1 MPSTVRIAHTARIA
15 SKRLTPRMRNIAKCR
30 IAEFAGW
37 RAEDNCGEYE
47 TDGPLHERASVAG
60 RWVGRTTFRLAHR
73 RICWKIRSLCA
84 DGIGVMADDEGRD
97 GGSWKWGI
105 VSLRPDEDLLHRI
118 VDNLIEV
125 HSMPS
130 DFVSVI
136 QPTATKS
143 SEGSGEEAA
152 ARRPVPVLPVRDTVL
167 FPHAVL
173 PLTVGRDSS
182 IQLIQSLGEEKTIL
196 VVAQRDARQDSPQA
210 ADLHHIGTRAT
221 VHKVVK
227 MPNQSLFVFTE
238 GNERVRLGEFA
249 QLTPFMT
256 AEYEVIGD
264 VEPAESPEAEALQ
277 RNVVG
282 QFQQIVTSSPTL
294 SDDLQTI
301 AINIDEPG
309 RLADFIASSLPFLT
323 TTDKQELLETPDIAA
338 RLERINKHL
347 AKELEVQQLRNKI
360 QTEVQDSVQSSQ
372 RDYYLR
378 EQLKAIQKELGDVD
392 DTQKDIAELKE
403 KIENAGMPEDVKKDA
418 LKELGRLSRMN
429 PAAADYSLTRNYVEW
444 RAVLP
449 WSKTSAGEVD
459 ILKAKEILDADH
471 YGLKKVKD
479 RILDYL
485 SVRRLKPDMK
495 GPILCFVGPPGV
507 GKTSLGRSIARALDR
522 KFSRISLGGMH
533 DEAEIRGHRRTYIG
547 ALPGQIIQHLKRV
560 EVKDPVFML
569 DEIDKLGRDFRGDPA
584 SALLETL
591 DPEQNNTFR
600 DNYLDQP
607 FDLSKVLFIC
617 TANQLDTIPG
627 PLLDRMEIIELT
639 GYTEEEKVNIAIKYL
654 IPRQIKENGIKPEQ
668 IEFPKESVH
677 LIARHYTREAG
688 VRKLEQQIGTV
699 CRKLARRIAEGATEK
714 LVITPEIIHEFLGG
728 IKVRVDTEIAERTK
742 RAGVAVGL
750 AWTPA
755 GGDVLFIEANRM
767 KGKGGFTITGQIG
780 DVMKESMQAA
790 LTWVRSNAASLGL
803 DEDFTKDTDL
813 HIHVPAGAIPKDG
826 PSAGVTMATALVSLL
841 TDTPVHPLTA
851 MTGEITLSG
860 NVLPVGG
867 IKEKFLA
874 AKRAGVRDVILPT
887 DCRQQVEEDLTP
899 DQIEGVTLHY
909 ATRIEDV
916 LAVALPKTP
925 REKVLDEVVREEVLH
940 SAA

>member
-1 MPSTVRIAHTARIA
+1 MP
-15 SKRLTPRMRNIAKCR
+15 N
-30 IAEFAGW
+30 
-37 RAEDNCGEYE
+37 
-47 TDGPLHERASVAG
+47 
-60 RWVGRTTFRLAHR
+60 
-73 RICWKIRSLCA
+73 
-84 DGIGVMADDEGRD
+84 
-97 GGSWKWGI
+97 
-105 VSLRPDEDLLHRI
+105 
-118 VDNLIEV
+118 
-125 HSMPS
+125 

-136 QPTATKS
+136 QPTAAKNVDTTGDESTGKRFI
-143 SEGSGEEAA
+143 A
-152 ARRPVPVLPVRDTVL
+152 VLPVRDTVL

-182 IQLIQSLGEEKTIL
+182 IQLIQSLGEEKTIV
-196 VVAQRDARQDSPQA
+196 VVAQRDARLDAPLA
-210 ADLHHIGTRAT
+210 ADLYAAGDAGDGAQGRQDAEPEPVSCLRRA
-221 VHKVVK
+221 
-227 MPNQSLFVFTE
+227 MS
-238 GNERVRLGEFA
+238 GCAWVRFA
-249 QLTPFMT
+249 QLHPFMT
-256 AEYEVIGD
+256 AE
-264 VEPAESPEAEALQ
+264 VEPIPEVEPDNTPEAEALQ
-277 RNVVG
+277 RNVVS
-282 QFQQIVTSSPTL
+282 QFQTIVTSSPTL

-301 AINIDEPG
+301 AINIEEPG

-323 TTDKQELLETPDIAA
+323 TTDKQELLETANISA

-392 DTQKDIAELKE
+392 DTQKDIAELRD

-429 PAAADYSLTRNYVEW
+429 AMAADYSLTRNYVEW
-444 RAVLP
+444 LAVLP
-449 WSKTSAGEVD
+449 WGKTSSGEVD
-459 ILKAKEILDADH
+459 ILKAKEILDEDH

-639 GYTEEEKVNIAIKYL
+639 GYTEEEKVNIATRYL
-654 IPRQIKENGIKPEQ
+654 IPRQIKENGIDPEL
-668 IEFPKESVH
+668 IDFPNESVH
-677 LIARHYTREAG
+677 LVARHYTREAG

-699 CRKLARRIAEGATEK
+699 CRKLA
-714 LVITPEIIHEFLGG
+714 
-728 IKVRVDTEIAERTK
+728 
-742 RAGVAVGL
+742 
-750 AWTPA
+750 
-755 GGDVLFIEANRM
+755 
-767 KGKGGFTITGQIG
+767 FT
-780 DVMKESMQAA
+780 
-790 LTWVRSNAASLGL
+790 
-803 DEDFTKDTDL
+803 
-813 HIHVPAGAIPKDG
+813 
-826 PSAGVTMATALVSLL
+826 
-841 TDTPVHPLTA
+841 
-851 MTGEITLSG
+851 
-860 NVLPVGG
+860 
-867 IKEKFLA
+867 
-874 AKRAGVRDVILPT
+874 T
-887 DCRQQVEEDLTP
+887 DCRGQNGEAGDYSG
-899 DQIEGVTLHY
+899 DR
-909 ATRIEDV
+909 A
-916 LAVALPKTP
+916 
-925 REKVLDEVVREEVLH
+925 
-940 SAA
+940 

>member
-1 MPSTVRIAHTARIA
+1 
-15 SKRLTPRMRNIAKCR
+15 
-30 IAEFAGW
+30 
-37 RAEDNCGEYE
+37 
-47 TDGPLHERASVAG
+47 
-60 RWVGRTTFRLAHR
+60 
-73 RICWKIRSLCA
+73 
-84 DGIGVMADDEGRD
+84 MA
-97 GGSWKWGI
+97 
-105 VSLRPDEDLLHRI
+105 
-118 VDNLIEV
+118 N
-125 HSMPS
+125 

-136 QPTATKS
+136 RPTGPKQ
-143 SEGSGEEAA
+143 GSGGDFQAQA
-152 ARRPVPVLPVRDTVL
+152 GSVPVLPVRDTVL

-173 PLTVGRDSS
+173 PLTVGRESS

-196 VVAQRDARQDSPQA
+196 VVAQRDARMDSPEGE
-210 ADLHHIGTRAT
+210 DLHAVGTRAT

-238 GNERVRLGEFA
+238 GNERVRLGEFT
-249 QLTPFMT
+249 QLHPFMT
-256 AEYEVIGD
+256 AEYEV
-264 VEPAESPEAEALQ
+264 VEETEAHKSPEMEALQ
-277 RNVVG
+277 RNVVS
-282 QFQQIVTSSPTL
+282 QFQTIVTSSPTL

-309 RLADFIASSLPFLT
+309 RLSDFIASSLPFLT
-323 TTDKQELLETPDIAA
+323 TADKQELLETPDVAA

-347 AKELEVQQLRNKI
+347 AKELEVQQLRTKI
-360 QTEVQDSVQSSQ
+360 QTEVQDSVQQSQ

-378 EQLKAIQKELGDVD
+378 EQLKAIQKELGDLD

-403 KIENAGMPEDVKKDA
+403 KIETAGMPEDVQKDA

-444 RAVLP
+444 LAVLP
-449 WSKTSAGEVD
+449 WSKTSSGEVD
-459 ILKAKEILDADH
+459 ILKAQKFLDEDH

-639 GYTEEEKVNIAIKYL
+639 GYTEEEKVAIAERYL
-654 IPRQIKENGIKPEQ
+654 IPRQITENGVPPEM
-668 IEFPKESVH
+668 IEFPTESVA
-677 LIARHYTREAG
+677 LVARHYTREAG
-688 VRKLEQQIGTV
+688 VRKLEQQIGTIA
-699 CRKLARRIAEGATEK
+699 RKLARKIAEGRTEK
-714 LVITPEIIHEFLGG
+714 LVITPEIVHEFLGG

-742 RAGVAVGL
+742 RAGVVVGL

-755 GGDVLFIEANRM
+755 GGDILFIEANKM
-767 KGKGGFTITGQIG
+767 KGKGGFNITGQIG

-790 LTWVRSNAASLGL
+790 LTWVRSNAIALGL
-803 DEDFTKDTDL
+803 DEDFTKEMDL

-841 TDTPVHPLTA
+841 TDKRVRPLTA

-860 NVLPVGG
+860 DVLPVGG

-874 AKRAGVRDVILPT
+874 AKRAGVRDVIMPI
-887 DCRQQVEEDLTP
+887 DCKQQVDEDLTP
-899 DQIEGVTLHY
+899 DQTEGITIHY
-909 ATRIEDV
+909 ARHIEDV
-916 LAVALPKTP
+916 LAVALPKTQDEA
-925 REKVLDEVVREEVLH
+925 EKDEEVREEVL
-940 SAA
+940 SAAV

>member
-1 MPSTVRIAHTARIA
+1 MP
-15 SKRLTPRMRNIAKCR
+15 N
-30 IAEFAGW
+30 
-37 RAEDNCGEYE
+37 
-47 TDGPLHERASVAG
+47 
-60 RWVGRTTFRLAHR
+60 
-73 RICWKIRSLCA
+73 
-84 DGIGVMADDEGRD
+84 
-97 GGSWKWGI
+97 
-105 VSLRPDEDLLHRI
+105 
-118 VDNLIEV
+118 
-125 HSMPS
+125 

-136 QPTATKS
+136 QPTAAKNGGETGA
-143 SEGSGEEAA
+143 EESGK
-152 ARRPVPVLPVRDTVL
+152 RPAPVLPVRDTVL

-196 VVAQRDARQDSPQA
+196 VVAQRDARQDSPQS
-210 ADLHHIGTRAT
+210 ADLFAIGTRAT

-238 GNERVRLGEFA
+238 GNERVHLGEFT

-256 AEYEVIGD
+256 AEYEAIVD
-264 VEPAESPEAEALQ
+264 VDPQQSPEAEALQ
-277 RNVVG
+277 RNVVS

-323 TTDKQELLETPDIAA
+323 TTDKQELLETPGVSA

-378 EQLKAIQKELGDVD
+378 EQLKAIQKELGDQD
-392 DTQKDIAELKE
+392 DTQKDIADLKE
-403 KIENAGMPEDVKKDA
+403 KIETAGMPEDVKKDA

-444 RAVLP
+444 LAVLP
-449 WSKTSAGEVD
+449 WSKTSSGEVD
-459 ILKAKEILDADH
+459 ILKAKEILDEDH

-654 IPRQIKENGIKPEQ
+654 IPRQIKENGIDGEK
-668 IEFPKESVH
+668 IEFPKDSVH

-699 CRKLARRIAEGATEK
+699 CRKVARKIAEGHTEK
-714 LVITPEIIHEFLGG
+714 VVITPEVVHEFLGG

-755 GGDVLFIEANRM
+755 GGDVLFIEANKM

-841 TDTPVHPLTA
+841 TNTPVHPLTA

-887 DCRQQVEEDLTP
+887 DCKQQVDEDLTP
-899 DQIEGVTLHY
+899 DQTEGVTIHY
-909 ATRIEDV
+909 ATLIEDV

-925 REKVLDEVVREEVLH
+925 REKVLDEAVREEVIH
-940 SAA
+940 AGV

>member
-1 MPSTVRIAHTARIA
+1 MEKGLWP
-15 SKRLTPRMRNIAKCR
+15 
-30 IAEFAGW
+30 IAEITGMLKGKVVQA
-37 RAEDNCGEYE
+37 
-47 TDGPLHERASVAG
+47 
-60 RWVGRTTFRLAHR
+60 
-73 RICWKIRSLCA
+73 
-84 DGIGVMADDEGRD
+84 
-97 GGSWKWGI
+97 
-105 VSLRPDEDLLHRI
+105 LRPDEDLLHRI
-118 VDNLIEV
+118 VDNLIEG

-136 QPTATKS
+136 QPTATKTA
-143 SEGSGEEAA
+143 EGTGAEVVG
-152 ARRPVPVLPVRDTVL
+152 RRPVPVLPVRDTVL

-210 ADLHHIGTRAT
+210 ADLHAIGTRAT

-256 AEYEVIGD
+256 AEYEAIPD
-264 VEPAESPEAEALQ
+264 VDPVQSPEAEALQ
-277 RNVVG
+277 RNVVS
-282 QFQQIVTSSPTL
+282 QFQTIVTSSPTL

-323 TTDKQELLETPDIAA
+323 TTDKQELLETPDVSA

-378 EQLKAIQKELGDVD
+378 EQLKAIQKELGDQD
-392 DTQKDIAELKE
+392 DTQKDIADLKE
-403 KIENAGMPEDVKKDA
+403 KIETAGMPEEVKKDA

-444 RAVLP
+444 LAVLP

-459 ILKAKEILDADH
+459 ILKAKDILDADH

-639 GYTEEEKVNIAIKYL
+639 GYTEEEKVNIAVKYL
-654 IPRQIKENGIKPEQ
+654 IPRQIKENGIDPEL
-668 IEFPKESVH
+668 IEFPRDSVH

-699 CRKLARRIAEGATEK
+699 CRKLARRIAEGRTEK
-714 LVITPEIIHEFLGG
+714 LVITPEVVHEFLGG

-755 GGDVLFIEANRM
+755 GGDVLFIEANKM

-803 DEDFTKDTDL
+803 DEDFTKEMDL
-813 HIHVPAGAIPKDG
+813 HIHVPAGGIPKDG

-841 TDTPVHPLTA
+841 TNTPVHPLTA

-887 DCRQQVEEDLTP
+887 DCKQQVDEDLTP
-899 DQIEGVTLHY
+899 DQIEGVTIHY

-916 LAVALPKTP
+916 LAVALPATP
-925 REKVLDEVVREEVLH
+925 REKVLDEVVREEVIH
-940 SAA
+940 ANA